1 MNGFELF
8 GGAHLIWL
16 AVCAGYVIVWL
27 IIQKLTAERL
37 SAVFFR
43 VSGISALAL
52 HLAETAW
59 RIYDGSFGYDTLPL
73 HLCAL
78 ASYLAALS
86 VICPA
91 RLISAALF
99 CPCLPGV
106 ISAVLFPDWTM
117 YPPFSF
123 ISAVGFL
130 SHAATAAHIAV
141 MISSRRFTPT
151 ARDLLKSVIFEAAYA
166 AAVIPIDIA
175 LGVNYGFLLRPVTGS
190 PLMPLWDVSGGG
202 IGYTAL
208 FAAAVMMITAIW
220 YGIWSAGGKML
231 QQIRKRA

>member
-1 MNGFELF
+1 MNGFGLF

-27 IIQKLTAERL
+27 IFQKLTAERL

-43 VSGISALAL
+43 VSGVFALAL

-91 RLISAALF
+91 RFISAALF

-123 ISAVGFL
+123 ISAIGFL

-141 MISSRRFTPT
+141 IMASGRFTPSMK
-151 ARDLLKSVIFEAAYA
+151 DLPKSIMFEAAYA

-175 LGVNYGFLLRPVTGS
+175 LGVNYGFLLRPVPGS

-208 FAAAVMMITAIW
+208 FAAAVLMISAVW
-220 YGIWSAGGKML
+220 YGIWAAGRKML
-231 QQIRKRA
+231 RLNE